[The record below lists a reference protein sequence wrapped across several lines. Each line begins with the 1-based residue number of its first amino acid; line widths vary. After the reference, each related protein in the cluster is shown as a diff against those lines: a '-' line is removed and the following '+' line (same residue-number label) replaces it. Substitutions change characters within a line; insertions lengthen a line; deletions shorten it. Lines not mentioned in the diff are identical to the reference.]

1 MNAVRVFLIS
11 SVTLERDSDCACD
24 PHAFSTAWF
33 NLT

>member
-1 MNAVRVFLIS
+1 MNAVRFFLIS